1 MRSILTAAA
10 IATMLATPSVA
21 GNLAP
26 APVDPVVIVE
36 DTSSSSQA
44 ILVNVLTI
52 ILFAAM
58 LD

>member
-10 IATMLATPSVA
+10 IATTLATPSAA